1 MSALSFEGQHTISM
15 LSIDTDGIDG
25 STDAAGAL
33 VNSNTTL
40 LARKNKID
48 PEALLSDNNSYEFH
62 KLANTHIKTG
72 PTGINLMD
80 LQVVLIN

>member
-1 MSALSFEGQHTISM
+1 MILKRIKKK
-15 LSIDTDGIDG
+15 
-25 STDAAGAL
+25 ST
-33 VNSNTTL
+33 
-40 LARKNKID
+40 KNKID

-62 KLANTHIKTG
+62 KQVNTHIKTG